1 MWQLLQLDFHTEAI
15 KQKPVSI
22 NSKRY
27 RLLMQISKL
36 LHHNLYRVITLLIM
50 ISPIMSMIYNIL
62 VYKGIFIVVNNI
74 TEPTS
79 IYWWVHNESLTAV
92 GILFAHITDNL
103 ILLLTKSLTTCR
115 ILFALFL
122 FQEQIEIKNVCN
134 LLQLW

>member
-27 RLLMQISKL
+27 RHLMQISKL

-79 IYWWVHNESLTAV
+79 IY
-92 GILFAHITDNL
+92 
-103 ILLLTKSLTTCR
+103 
-115 ILFALFL
+115 
-122 FQEQIEIKNVCN
+122 
-134 LLQLW
+134 